1 MVVEEVVVFTGLPP
15 SMKGIV
21 AVRSNV
27 LERNFIVF
35 FVFLCCW
42 MAFELESCGSSL
54 VVGCCWLRQELRSF
68 SVRRFFVPSDGVVVT
83 CGAVMD

>member
-1 MVVEEVVVFTGLPP
+1 LLSVAQVGGGGLVVVEEVVVFTGLPP

-35 FVFLCCW
+35 FVFVL
-42 MAFELESCGSSL
+42 L
-54 VVGCCWLRQELRSF
+54 
-68 SVRRFFVPSDGVVVT
+68 DGF
-83 CGAVMD
+83 